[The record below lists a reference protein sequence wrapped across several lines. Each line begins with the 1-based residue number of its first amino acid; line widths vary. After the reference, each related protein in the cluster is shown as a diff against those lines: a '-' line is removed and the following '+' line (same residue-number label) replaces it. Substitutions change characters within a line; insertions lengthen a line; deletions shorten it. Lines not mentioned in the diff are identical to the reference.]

1 MTRNNYLDVNS
12 MCNKFDCGRA
22 SIYRWEK
29 SGAIPQSYKVGAK
42 RMWLETEVDDHI
54 AATQEA
60 A

>member
-1 MTRNNYLDVNS
+1 MTGHRYIDVNT
-12 MCNKFDCGRA
+12 MCVKFDCGRG

-29 SGAIPQSYKVGAK
+29 EGAIPQSYKVGAK
-42 RMWLETEVDDHI
+42 RKWREGEVDDHI